1 MQSLLPAQEMPKK
14 AEVAEICAVDVLT
27 WLEGKS
33 REAEQG
39 RHTENEYGAET
50 SA

>member
-27 WLEGKS
+27 WLEGKRKERGRA
-33 REAEQG
+33 RETH
-39 RHTENEYGAET
+39 RK
-50 SA
+50 